1 MKTTTQLETLRALKS
16 HFDKTVEKW
25 LAVAEENLNDDDFRI
40 EISINNK
47 SFKLEANADLY
58 VLFDIFLVDSVQ
70 DEFEHISELVIKK
83 KKSWYWNGLSIE
95 DQQR

>member
-83 KKSWYWNGLSIE
+83 KKS
-95 DQQR
+95 